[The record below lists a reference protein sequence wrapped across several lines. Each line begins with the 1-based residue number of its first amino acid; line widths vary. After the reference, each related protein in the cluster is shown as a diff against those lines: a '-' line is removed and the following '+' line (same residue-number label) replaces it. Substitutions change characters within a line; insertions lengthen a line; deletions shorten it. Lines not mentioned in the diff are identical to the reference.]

1 MEILGDNLYIQIA
14 KGIVFGLLL
23 GLVPL
28 YIAKKRGH
36 TNIGVWAVALC
47 SIASSIFGPISALPI
62 AAIFT
67 MIASLKEH
75 EDIKE

>member
-1 MEILGDNLYIQIA
+1 MEILGENLYIQIV
-14 KGIVFGLLL
+14 KGIIFGLLL

-36 TNIGVWAVALC
+36 TNIGVWAVILC
-47 SIASSIFGPISALPI
+47 SIASSFFGPVPALPI

-67 MIASLKEH
+67 MVASLKEH
-75 EDIKE
+75 EKVKD